1 MNNIDTIICL
11 IDWNRSKEDQ
21 QKGIDMAREV
31 KCIKA
36 FFQPYVPGNCKR
48 VWENCARI
56 IIERSDEE
64 LVPYTNDLLIWLND
78 LNVPGA
84 ELILQRLL
92 VFSDTTVLALL
103 LQRIVPGLVAIDD
116 KPWLMSLANLLDN
129 NNLVEKLD
137 KITIQTLERYRLD

>member
-1 MNNIDTIICL
+1 MNNIDTILYL
-11 IDWNRSKEDQ
+11 IDWTRSKEDQ

-36 FFQPYVPGNCKR
+36 FFQPYIPNNCKS

-64 LVPYTNDLLIWLND
+64 LVPYTDDLLIWLKD

-116 KPWLMSLANLLDN
+116 KPWLMSLADLLDN

-137 KITIQTLERYRLD
+137 KITIQTLERYRIN